1 MIIEKSKKKISIAF
15 VNPVF
20 IPEYYEGSGK
30 STLRLISDLKTKNIN
45 AFVLAPRL
53 KKETAPESI
62 IGNILVKRFKVIN
75 HPNLGGRNIFSF
87 LIWSVKLTY
96 WLLKNSNKFDLIHI
110 IHGRLHSVPAIF
122 AAKILKKPVLVKPG
136 AGGEKHF
143 DVNAVNNKKIIGT
156 FLSRYI
162 LKNVN
167 GWVANSNLIVKDLK
181 RHNVRNEFIHKIHN
195 GINIKSIRIN
205 KFRKDK
211 TFIVASRLEEV
222 KLCDQIINVF
232 SKIPENLNVKL
243 IILGDGSQ
251 RATLEKLTSE
261 LNQAHRIIFK
271 GIIKDINDV
280 NNYLIN
286 ADFFLSASDTEGMS
300 NSLIESMALG
310 VPAIVSNV
318 SGVDEIVRDNQNG
331 FIFEAG
337 NREVFYNKIIN
348 AIKYSEEDYIK
359 MSRAASQHILENFSI
374 ELTSKKHIELYKSLI
389 KNNSK

>member
-1 MIIEKSKKKISIAF
+1 MNVKNLKKKKLSIAF

-30 STLRLISDLKTKNIN
+30 STLRLISHLKIKDIN

-53 KKETAPESI
+53 KKETPPESI
-62 IGNILVKRFKVIN
+62 IENILVKRFKVNN

-87 LIWSVKLTY
+87 ITWSIKLIY
-96 WLLKNSNKFDLIHI
+96 WLLTNSNKFDLIHI

-122 AAKILKKPVLVKPG
+122 AAKVLKKPVLVKPG
-136 AGGEKHF
+136 AGGGKHF
-143 DVNAVNNKKIIGT
+143 DVNAVDNKKIIGT
-156 FLSRYI
+156 FLSQYI
-162 LKNVN
+162 LKNVS
-167 GWVANSNLIVKDLK
+167 GWVANSSFIVKDLK

-211 TFIVASRLEEV
+211 TFIVASRLEKV

-243 IILGDGSQ
+243 IILGEGSQ
-251 RATLEKLTSE
+251 RAILEKLTSE
-261 LNQAHRIIFK
+261 LNQSHRIIFK
-271 GIIKDINDV
+271 GIIKDLNDV
-280 NNYLIN
+280 NNHLIN

-310 VPAIVSNV
+310 VPAIVSKV
-318 SGVDEIVRDNQNG
+318 SGVEEIVRDNQNG
-331 FIFEAG
+331 FIFESG
-337 NREVFYNKIIN
+337 NREAFYNKIIN

-374 ELTSKKHIELYKSLI
+374 ELTSKKHIELYTSLI
-389 KNNSK
+389 KNNF